1 MTVAVNSVHR
11 SSAED
16 ASLRQAMRH
25 LALGVSVITAGVGE
39 ERTGLTAT
47 SVCSFSIDPPT
58 MIVCINRGASAWPI
72 IQRYRHFCLNLL
84 GERHREIADRFAG
97 RNGAAG
103 PARYQGAAWITL
115 ATGASALADAIAVVD
130 CEVKQ
135 IIERHSHAIVLGA
148 VKAVEV
154 NGGEPLVYRDGRYG
168 VFRTA

>member
-1 MTVAVNSVHR
+1 MSFAVNALQLSSV
-11 SSAED
+11 ED
-16 ASLRQAMRH
+16 ASLREAMRH

-47 SVCSFSIDPPT
+47 SVCSFCIDPPT
-58 MIVCINRGASAWPI
+58 MIVCINRSASAWPV
-72 IQRYRHFCLNLL
+72 IQRNRHFCLNLL
-84 GERHREIADRFAG
+84 GEKHRDVADRFAG
-97 RNGAAG
+97 RDGATG
-103 PARYQGAAWITL
+103 PARYEGAAWVTL

-130 CEVKQ
+130 CEVEE

-148 VKAVEV
+148 VKAVAV